1 MSCTQNP
8 GTHQPDKQS
17 FLSIQ
22 NSTVGEICLWTSRFH
37 WPAQIHIWA
46 IPWASSVPFT
56 QSQSLFLRSTLI
68 LPFSLIIPTMLNVK
82 IFRITITHVPF
93 MLVQI
98 YWKYSKY
105 MKTCCT
111 WEILPEGEKYYSKEH
126 QFLLSLPS
134 ITRNVNLIRYAQC
147 MEQHIYNAVRK
158 SQWQVRNIYMKFW
171 YRCTYSF

>member
-1 MSCTQNP
+1 MSCTQSP
-8 GTHQPDKQS
+8 GTHQSDKQS

-22 NSTVGEICLWTSRFH
+22 NSTVGEICLWMPRFH
-37 WPAQIHIWA
+37 WPSHTFG
-46 IPWASSVPFT
+46 PYRVPSVPFT
-56 QSQSLFLRSTLI
+56 QSQSISLRSTLI
-68 LPFSLIIPTMLNVK
+68 LPFSLIISTMLNVK

-134 ITRNVNLIRYAQC
+134 ITRNVNLIRYAQR
-147 MEQHIYNAVRK
+147 MEQHIHNAIRK
-158 SQWQVRNIYMKFW
+158 SQWQERNIYMKFW